1 MWRKISTMCLGLIM
15 VLSFTACAKE
25 PSTQEI
31 VKEPSAQEIVND
43 VIKAQDEIRVY
54 EFEMDMSLDATGE
67 VNGETIELTIGVAN
81 NVALDFDNRNM
92 RTVVIVDRTIP
103 GEKTIE
109 KTMEGY
115 CVDNMAYIMFTEMG
129 QESEW
134 QKKEVLETDWQQM
147 VQQMPTFNPQIK
159 LLQTTEVRVLG
170 TEKLNGVDCYVL
182 QLIPDVVQ
190 LWQTIMKQMLLSAE
204 EPPMSEEL
212 EEVLQET
219 FSNFTV
225 KQWVAKDTHFL
236 MKAEID
242 MTIELPYEALGLS
255 LLMFHLA
262 FELPPGKLHSILE
275 ERQWTTDITLSCLIY
290 NYNKSISIELPLE
303 AEEPAPEPEEPAPPP
318 EPEPVPEPT
327 PEPTPPPAPP
337 TGTELHIDLWE
348 QVIAY
353 RDQHATTS
361 FELDLGTKVISGEL
375 NITAYNA
382 DPTYLRSIRF
392 HLGGEGGC
400 IGTYYVGPSQV
411 RGEGT
416 IGPLETKSWVYD
428 LSQVMIADSNS
439 PEGYHFVDFVDII
452 NNIIQTSN
460 PIEVETW
467 VSTFTSTAWIS
478 ASLELELEEQPPTGT
493 TQVE

>member
-1 MWRKISTMCLGLIM
+1 MWRKLLTTSLVTVMI
-15 VLSFTACAKE
+15 VSFTSCA
-25 PSTQEI
+25 
-31 VKEPSAQEIVND
+31 KEPSAQEIINN
-43 VIKAQDEIRVY
+43 VIEAQDDIRAY
-54 EFEMDMSLDATGE
+54 EFELDMSLDATGE
-67 VNGETIELTIGVAN
+67 INGETIELTIGVAKN
-81 NVALDFDNRNM
+81 AALDLDNKNM
-92 RTVVIVDRTIP
+92 KMVETVNCAIP
-103 GEKTIE
+103 GEDTI
-109 KTMEGY
+109 KNTVEGY
-115 CVDNMAYIMFTEMG
+115 CVDNMVYTMSTEMG
-129 QESEW
+129 QEPEWEKEELSEP
-134 QKKEVLETDWQQM
+134 DWQQM
-147 VQQMPTFNPQIK
+147 VQHTFFFDHQIE
-159 LLQTTEVRVLG
+159 LLQTAEVKVLE
-170 TEKLNGVDCYVL
+170 TEKLEGVDCYVL
-182 QLIPDVVQ
+182 QLFPDVAQ
-190 LWQTIMKQMLLSAE
+190 LWQTIMQQTLLGAVGL
-204 EPPMSEEL
+204 PMSEEL
-212 EEVLQET
+212 EGALKET
-219 FSNFTV
+219 ASNFTV

-236 MKAEID
+236 MKEDID
-242 MTIELPYEALGLS
+242 MAIELPFEALGLFVIS
-255 LLMFHLA
+255 LGLFP
-262 FELPPGKLHSILE
+262 EKLVFIEGE
-275 ERQWTTDITLSCLIY
+275 EQMTADITLSCLIY
-290 NYNKSISIELPLE
+290 NYNKSISIELPPE
-303 AEEPAPEPEEPAPPP
+303 TEQPAPESKELAPLPEPEESPPAPA
-318 EPEPVPEPT
+318 PT
-327 PEPTPPPAPP
+327 QTHERTPRPAPP

-375 NITAYNA
+375 NITVYNA

-392 HLGGEGGC
+392 QLGGEGGN

-493 TQVE
+493 TPVE